1 MEMVKDNYIVGV
13 MVGLLMPFLGFLIF
27 YEWRFNAFGINE
39 FLDLLNRQ
47 KSILSAMI
55 SISLLING
63 VVLTI
68 FFQQHKDKIAK
79 GIFFTTCIYA
89 VIAIACKWFL

>member
-1 MEMVKDNYIVGV
+1 MVKDNYIVGV
-13 MVGLLMPFLGFLIF
+13 LVGLLMPFLGFLLF
-27 YEWRFNAFGINE
+27 YQWKFGAFTLEE

-63 VVLTI
+63 VILTI
-68 FFQQHKDKIAK
+68 FFQKQKDKTAK

-89 VIAIACKWFL
+89 VIAIACKWYL